1 MEAYKNLSGNSG
13 VTHYEIGNDN
23 ILVRFKGKTTKY
35 KYSNLITGS
44 THVETMKQLAEN
56 GLGLCTYITTNSW
69 VKNHFTK
76 Y

>member
-1 MEAYKNLSGNSG
+1 MKAYKNLSGDSG
-13 VTHYEIGNDN
+13 VTHYEIGNDY
-23 ILVRFKGKTTKY
+23 ILVKFKGKTTKY

-56 GLGLCTYITTNSW
+56 GLGLCTYITANSW
-69 VKNHFTK
+69 VKNHYTK